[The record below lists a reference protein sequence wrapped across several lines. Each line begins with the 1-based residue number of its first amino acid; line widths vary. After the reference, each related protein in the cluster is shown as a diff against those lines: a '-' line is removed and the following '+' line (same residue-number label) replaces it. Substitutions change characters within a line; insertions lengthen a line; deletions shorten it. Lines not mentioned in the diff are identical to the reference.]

1 MKRIQRQEKN
11 GRQTGRGGGGGNPGA
26 EPDNVEVIEIH
37 HHHFHNRF
45 GHMIAEECA
54 LDSYS
59 LCYGVT
65 ALLQKVGNLLLLQQV
80 SLSQD
85 APLERDE
92 LPSLY
97 GMQKSC

>member
-1 MKRIQRQEKN
+1 MAGEEWQADRA
-11 GRQTGRGGGGGNPGA
+11 GVGGGGNPGA

-54 LDSYS
+54 FDSYS
-59 LCYGVT
+59 LCCGVT
-65 ALLQKVGNLLLLQQV
+65 ALSQKVGNLLFLQQI

-92 LPSLY
+92 LLSLCV
-97 GMQKSC
+97 MQKPC